1 MDTVKELAEQICE
14 IGKRVYRNGFVAAN
28 DGNISVRYD
37 DTSILT
43 TPTATSKG
51 FMTPE
56 MIIHMSLG
64 GKVLSNSAYKPSSEV
79 KMHLAVYRENPDV
92 NAVVHT
98 HAPAATMLAVMHE
111 PIERAYL
118 PESVVLLGNVP
129 VAEFA
134 LPGSERLGEL
144 VAPLAKTYNAA
155 LLANHGAVTWG
166 ADLQS
171 AYFLMETLEYYAKI
185 VLWSELLP
193 GRAKPLG
200 REQMDGLMAL
210 HDKLGYSKGGY
221 PVSE

>member
-98 HAPAATMLAVMHE
+98 HAPAATMLAV
-111 PIERAYL
+111 IDRK
-118 PESVVLLGNVP
+118 SVV
-129 VAEFA
+129 
-134 LPGSERLGEL
+134 
-144 VAPLAKTYNAA
+144 
-155 LLANHGAVTWG
+155 
-166 ADLQS
+166 
-171 AYFLMETLEYYAKI
+171 
-185 VLWSELLP
+185 
-193 GRAKPLG
+193 
-200 REQMDGLMAL
+200 
-210 HDKLGYSKGGY
+210 
-221 PVSE
+221 